1 MFCEKCGKQLKDTDK
16 FCEGCGAPVP
26 QQAENTTAP
35 VAPAQPVAENNAP
48 VAPAQPV
55 VENNA
60 PVAPVAPVAPA
71 QPKVKK
77 PLPKQAKLGI
87 IIGAAV
93 AAVVAIVICIF
104 AFVLP
109 MFNKVD
115 ISKYVQVTFDEEVT
129 IYDGYAEA
137 YVDIDTETLYDE
149 VFSEGEIDSLE
160 DLESMDYEDL
170 IDAFSGSS
178 VSYYDVLDYCYI
190 DAEIKD
196 ADEKETEAKEDEDSE
211 DDEDEDDSKSS
222 SNKENYDYVQNV
234 SKDDVIVVNITWSEK
249 KSDIKKL
256 DKYEAELGVK
266 FDRSP
271 KTIEF
276 KVSDIIEEEKLVF
289 EDTVSVDILGY
300 IQDNNLTEVLNFKDG
315 DLEFRIK
322 PFEFEAEGYTF
333 KYSGGVEYSSTVYVY
348 EDDDRV
354 DSVSFYMESG
364 DESGYSYV
372 DDLSSGDVVTV
383 TFDEEKI
390 VNEGTF
396 LAKTSADFTVTPA
409 KPITAAEAKTNIETI
424 KTTTAAAIEE
434 DSSYYSNVEV
444 VEAYYVEPK
453 DTDSSVSNYIVV
465 YAKCKYEGYF
475 SKYDTYYVA
484 YAFQDASMKDGAFN
498 YKYEDYSYGNK
509 DLASLKKYESYVTN
523 TTDNTVTPIM

>member
-16 FCEGCGAPVP
+16 FCEGCGARVP

-35 VAPAQPVAENNAP
+35 VAEAQPA
-48 VAPAQPV
+48 

-93 AAVVAIVICIF
+93 AAVVIIVVCIF

-115 ISKYVQVTFDEEVT
+115 ISKYVQVTFDEDVT
-129 IYDGYAEA
+129 LYDGYAEA
-137 YVDIDTETLYDE
+137 YVNIDTETLYEE
-149 VFSEGEIDSLE
+149 VFSEGEID
-160 DLESMDYEDL
+160 DLDDLSNMSYEDL
-170 IDAFSGSS
+170 MDAFSGSS
-178 VSYYDVLDYCYI
+178 VSYDDVLDYCYI
-190 DAEIKD
+190 DAEIKA
-196 ADEKETEAKEDEDSE
+196 ADEKATEAKEDKEDKDSK
-211 DDEDEDDSKSS
+211 DDEDEDEDSS
-222 SNKENYDYVQNV
+222 SSDKENYDYVQNV

-249 KSDIKKL
+249 KSDLKKL
-256 DKYEAELGVK
+256 EKYEAELGVK
-266 FDRSP
+266 FDRTA

-289 EDTVSVDILGY
+289 EDTVSIDILGY
-300 IQDNNLTEVLNFKDG
+300 IQSNNLTEVLNFKDG

-333 KYSGGVEYSSTVYVY
+333 KYSGGVDYSSTVYVY
-348 EDDDRV
+348 ENDDRV
-354 DSVSFYMESG
+354 DRLSFYMESG
-364 DESGYSYV
+364 DESGYSSV
-372 DDLSSGDVVTV
+372 EDLSSGDVVTV
-383 TFDEEKI
+383 TFEDENI
-390 VNEGTF
+390 VDEGTF

-424 KTTTAAAIEE
+424 KTATATAIDE

-453 DTDSSVSNYIVV
+453 DTESSVSNYIVV
-465 YAKCKYEGYF
+465 YAKCKYDGYF
-475 SKYDTYYVA
+475 TDYPTYYVA
-484 YAFQDASMKDGAFN
+484 YAFKDAYMSDGTFN
-498 YKYEDYSYGNK
+498 YRYDDYSYSDK
-509 DLASLKKYESYVTN
+509 DLANLKKYEGYVN
-523 TTDNTVTPIM
+523 NKTDYTITPIM

>member
-35 VAPAQPVAENNAP
+35 VAEAQPA
-48 VAPAQPV
+48 

-93 AAVVAIVICIF
+93 AAVVIIVVCIF

-115 ISKYVQVTFDEEVT
+115 ISKYVQVTFDEDVT
-129 IYDGYAEA
+129 LYDGYAA
-137 YVDIDTETLYDE
+137 ADVNIDTETLYEE
-149 VFSEGEIDSLE
+149 VFSEGEID
-160 DLESMDYEDL
+160 DLDDLSNMSYEDL
-170 IDAFSGSS
+170 MDAFSGSS
-178 VSYYDVLDYCYI
+178 VSYEDGLDYCYI
-190 DAEIKD
+190 DAEIKA
-196 ADEKETEAKEDEDSE
+196 ADEKTTEDKEDKEDKDSK
-211 DDEDEDDSKSS
+211 DDEDEDSS
-222 SNKENYDYVQNV
+222 SSDKENYDYVQNV

-249 KSDIKKL
+249 KSDLKKL
-256 DKYEAELGVK
+256 EKYEAELGVK
-266 FDRSP
+266 FDRTA

-289 EDTVSVDILGY
+289 EDTVSIDILGY
-300 IQDNNLTEVLNFKDG
+300 IQSNNLTEVLNFKDG

-333 KYSGGVEYSSTVYVY
+333 KYSGGVDYSSTVYVY
-348 EDDDRV
+348 ENDDRV
-354 DSVSFYMESG
+354 DRLSFYMESG
-364 DESGYSYV
+364 DESGYSSV
-372 DDLSSGDVVTV
+372 EDLSSGDVVTV
-383 TFDEEKI
+383 SFEDENI
-390 VNEGTF
+390 VDEGTF

-424 KTTTAAAIEE
+424 KTATATAIDE

-453 DTDSSVSNYIVV
+453 DTESSVSNYIVV
-465 YAKCKYEGYF
+465 YAKCKYDGYF
-475 SKYDTYYVA
+475 TDYPTYYVA
-484 YAFQDASMKDGAFN
+484 YAFKDAYMSDGTFN
-498 YKYEDYSYGNK
+498 YRYDDYSYSDK
-509 DLASLKKYESYVTN
+509 DLANLKKYEGYVN
-523 TTDNTVTPIM
+523 NKTDYTITPIM